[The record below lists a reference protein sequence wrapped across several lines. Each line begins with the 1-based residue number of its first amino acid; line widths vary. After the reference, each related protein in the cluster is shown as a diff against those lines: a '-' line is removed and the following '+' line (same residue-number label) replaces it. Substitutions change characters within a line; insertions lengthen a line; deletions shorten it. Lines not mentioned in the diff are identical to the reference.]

1 MAPPFIE
8 ILPSPPS
15 NLAISA
21 SPVVSTTC
29 NTLAGVAVPIPTLL
43 LVASTCKTF
52 VSKEMKKK
60 GWGRIINIGS
70 VVGRMGNPGQSNYSA
85 SKAALEGLTRSL
97 AAELAS
103 RNVTVNTVA
112 PGFVTSD
119 MTNSLSEA
127 QQDEIN
133 GRIPLGRV
141 GNPDEVAGCVS
152 FLAGE
157 DASYIT
163 GQTISVNGG
172 LSFI

>member
-1 MAPPFIE
+1 MKF
-8 ILPSPPS
+8 
-15 NLAISA
+15 
-21 SPVVSTTC
+21 
-29 NTLAGVAVPIPTLL
+29 
-43 LVASTCKTF
+43 
-52 VSKEMKKK
+52 SKEEVLLTTIVLNFSQGKLEIYK
-60 GWGRIINIGS
+60 NS
-70 VVGRMGNPGQSNYSA
+70 YFGQGILFTYGQANYSA

-127 QQDEIN
+127 QKDEIN
-133 GRIPLGRV
+133 RRIPLGRV